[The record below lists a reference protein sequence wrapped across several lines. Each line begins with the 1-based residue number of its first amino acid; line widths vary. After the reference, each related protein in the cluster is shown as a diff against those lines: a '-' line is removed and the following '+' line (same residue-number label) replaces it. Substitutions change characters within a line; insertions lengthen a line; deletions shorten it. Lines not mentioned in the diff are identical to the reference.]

1 LEKERKT
8 TNDNLSI
15 YFIFKQK
22 ILDFFCIKWIIHT
35 NDDIEDDDEDINH
48 HHLMIQLL
56 AMMMMISNKRS
67 SNGMKIN
74 NFFRIKICFI
84 RAMEIERSREKS
96 LRRQFEYI
104 VHSVKVSSFISL
116 YTNICF
122 FKELERRRQQ
132 RRRTKSPEYYEKTIS
147 PSRRRHLHS
156 HSVEN
161 KIHK

>member
-1 LEKERKT
+1 MDYTYERRHRRRRRGYKSPSSHDT
-8 TNDNLSI
+8 TPRD
-15 YFIFKQK
+15 
-22 ILDFFCIKWIIHT
+22 DDD
-35 NDDIEDDDEDINH
+35 DDIEQEIIERYEDK
-48 HHLMIQLL
+48 Q
-56 AMMMMISNKRS
+56 
-67 SNGMKIN
+67 
-74 NFFRIKICFI
+74 FFRIKICFI